1 MIIQSSIIGVILA
14 DAVFEKQKP
23 VNWAI
28 KHCLFVFKKERKSM
42 LVVLSGRNGSLDKL
56 CSENHELRGFRS
68 GRGQK
73 LPPLSQF
80 FCGRR
85 WQRCPHRCTD
95 KPTAVSRAVSA
106 HIAKDPANISCDPK
120 ICLCKKGR
128 WLRAFRDFS
137 VSSSYYKQHVFP
149 HWEGAEFH
157 KFPEF
162 LRLLMI
168 NFQGF

>member
-1 MIIQSSIIGVILA
+1 
-14 DAVFEKQKP
+14 
-23 VNWAI
+23 
-28 KHCLFVFKKERKSM
+28 M

-128 WLRAFRDFS
+128 WLRRAFRDFS